1 MKQINMKRFNYS
13 IALGALVL
21 FGLGSCSSDQE
32 KKVKET
38 PEVVTERVRVT
49 TLGAEEITRTVEYTA
64 TLEPFK
70 EVHMAPTSP
79 GRIETIRVELGDRV
93 KAGQELVRMN
103 DTQLI
108 QAEIQLNN
116 LKADYTRLDTLKKLG
131 SIAQQQYEQLQ
142 AQYEAAQEN
151 VDFLRKNT
159 ILKAPFNAVI
169 SGKYFES
176 GEMYSGTPVATVGKA
191 AILSVIQVDKL
202 KAIVSVSEKYFP
214 KVELGMP
221 VSLRFDVFPGES
233 FEGKIFRIAP
243 TIDSQS
249 RSFEVE
255 VSIDNPKGQLR
266 PGMFGRVTIG
276 LEKTEAVVLPA
287 LAILKMQGSNIRYLF
302 VEENGRAKRID
313 VQLGNRFDDKVEVIS
328 DQLKIGDQVIVEGQ
342 ARLLDGGPVEVVN

>member
-1 MKQINMKRFNYS
+1 MKRLNYS
-13 IALGALVL
+13 IALGAL
-21 FGLGSCSSDQE
+21 GLLSLGACSSGQE
-32 KKVKET
+32 KKTDVST
-38 PEVVTERVRVT
+38 EVAAERVRITSLKV
-49 TLGAEEITRTVEYTA
+49 EEITRTVEYTA

-79 GRIETIRVELGDRV
+79 GRIEHIRVELGDRV
-93 KAGQELVRMN
+93 KKGQELVRMN

-142 AQYEAAQEN
+142 AQYDAAKEN

-159 ILKAPFNAVI
+159 VLEAPFNAVI

-176 GEMYSGTPVATVGKA
+176 GEMYSGAPVATVGKA

-214 KVELGMP
+214 KVELGMS
-221 VSLRFDVFPGES
+221 VSLCFDVYPDET
-233 FEGKIFRIAP
+233 FEGEIFRIAP
-243 TIDSQS
+243 TIDPQS

-266 PGMFGRVTIG
+266 PGMFGRVTVG
-276 LEKTEAVVLPA
+276 LEQTDAIVLPA
-287 LAILKMQGSNIRYLF
+287 LAILKMQGSNLRYLF
-302 VEENGRAKRID
+302 VEENGRAKRVE
-313 VQLGNRFDDKVEVIS
+313 VQLGKRFDDKVEVLS
-328 DQLKIGDQVIVEGQ
+328 DQLKLGDHIVIEGQ
-342 ARLLDGGPVEVVN
+342 ARLLDGGSVEVVN